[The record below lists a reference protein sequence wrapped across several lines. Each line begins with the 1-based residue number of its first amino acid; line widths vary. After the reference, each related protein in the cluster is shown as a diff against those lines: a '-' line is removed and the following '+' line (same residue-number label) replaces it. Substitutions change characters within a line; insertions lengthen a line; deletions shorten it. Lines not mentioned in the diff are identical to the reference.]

1 MPVCKSSYR
10 QKIAFKITIK
20 EHKFEMQGV
29 IIGHLICYNIIKEH
43 PNQIEKDI
51 ARLKLQGVMNMIFIC
66 IIAFP
71 LVVLAELMKIN
82 K

>member
-1 MPVCKSSYR
+1 MSFS
-10 QKIAFKITIK
+10 IK
-20 EHKFEMQGV
+20 E
-29 IIGHLICYNIIKEH
+29 
-43 PNQIEKDI
+43 EKDI

-82 K
+82 KQLKREN